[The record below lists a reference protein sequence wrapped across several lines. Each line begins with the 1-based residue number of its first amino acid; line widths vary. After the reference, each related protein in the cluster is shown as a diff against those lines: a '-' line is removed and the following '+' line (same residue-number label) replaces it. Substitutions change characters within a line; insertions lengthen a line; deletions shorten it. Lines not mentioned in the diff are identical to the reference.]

1 MEAAMGKKPSHSE
14 LPELSGLER
23 EIMNVVWNLGE
34 CTSADVI
41 TLYTKERPLA
51 KTTIRTVLSN
61 LRKKGYVEV
70 VPSVDRGFRL
80 RASVPRTTV
89 AGRSL
94 STLVQTLF
102 NGSSR
107 HAISHLIRDEAIGQ
121 DDLDEIQRMIEAK
134 RTRKDKP

>member
-1 MEAAMGKKPSHSE
+1 MDKTPSHSE

-23 EIMNVVWNLGE
+23 EIMNVVWKLGE

-41 TLYTKERPLA
+41 EVYSRERPLA

-80 RASVPRTTV
+80 RPSVQRTAV

-94 STLVQTLF
+94 RALVQTLF
-102 NGSSR
+102 NGSPR
-107 HAISHLIRDEAIGQ
+107 QAISHLIRDEAIGQ
-121 DDLDEIQRMIEAK
+121 DDLDEIQRMIEA
-134 RTRKDKP
+134 RRARKGKS

>member
-1 MEAAMGKKPSHSE
+1 MGKKPRHLE

-34 CTSADVI
+34 CTSAEVI
-41 TLYTKERPLA
+41 TSYTKERSLA

-61 LRKKGYVEV
+61 LRKKGYVKV

-80 RASVPRTTV
+80 RASVPWSAV

-102 NGSSR
+102 NGSPR

-134 RTRKDKP
+134 RARKD